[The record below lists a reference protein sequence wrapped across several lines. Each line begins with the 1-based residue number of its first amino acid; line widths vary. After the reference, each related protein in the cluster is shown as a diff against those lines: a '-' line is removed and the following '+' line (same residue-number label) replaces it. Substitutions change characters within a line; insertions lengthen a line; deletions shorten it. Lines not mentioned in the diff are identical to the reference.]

1 MGEDEDLRPESGEVL
16 TEPEATIDDVVDPLL
31 FAVPNPRMKLRN
43 ERLWLSAGDVSLQK
57 KNKMWS
63 IHYVNLN
70 VINFE

>member
-43 ERLWLSAGDVSLQK
+43 ERL
-57 KNKMWS
+57 
-63 IHYVNLN
+63 
-70 VINFE
+70 